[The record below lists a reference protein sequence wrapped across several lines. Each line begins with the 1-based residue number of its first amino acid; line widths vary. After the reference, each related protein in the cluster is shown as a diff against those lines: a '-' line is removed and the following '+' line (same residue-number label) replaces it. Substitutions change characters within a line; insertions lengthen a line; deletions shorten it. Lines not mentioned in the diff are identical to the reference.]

1 MCVCVFVHPHA
12 RMHVVGSFCCI
23 CTDVGFSICRLCC
36 YCCVS
41 MEALTHIAALKNQ
54 PDLAS
59 VVDWESAKVPVTVFV
74 RRALMCVAKCNC

>member
-1 MCVCVFVHPHA
+1 MTLDVVGVCGSISRGSAFVCAFMCVCVFVHPHA

-41 MEALTHIAALKNQ
+41 MEALTHIAALKN
-54 PDLAS
+54 
-59 VVDWESAKVPVTVFV
+59 
-74 RRALMCVAKCNC
+74 